1 MNFHERYCMSTQQLI
16 VAVFS
21 SVTDAEKAGED
32 LRSLEGKDAG
42 FKIESGAMVQKDPAG
57 KVTLLGTKTQPFWG
71 VVIGAITGGLIGMLG
86 GPSGAILGF
95 TIGASSGLA
104 GVALIDI
111 LDREFVDSVSDDFAP
126 GCVAIILEA
135 FEATPVALDKL
146 VAAHHGTVRRK
157 LLSRQ

>member
-1 MNFHERYCMSTQQLI
+1 MAQQLI

-21 SVTDAEKAGED
+21 NVADAEKAGMD
-32 LRSLEGKDAG
+32 FRNLEEKDAS
-42 FKIESGAMVQKDPAG
+42 FKVESGVMVQKDPAG

-95 TIGASSGLA
+95 TIGASTGLA

-111 LDREFVDSVSDDFAP
+111 LDHEFVDSISGDFAP

-135 FEATPVALDKL
+135 AEATPDAVDKI
-146 VAAHHGTVRRK
+146 VAAHRGTDYRK
-157 LLSRQ
+157 PLGA